1 MINDLNL
8 LYRKMIQENIAE
20 RLEIEKEIRQ
30 SIQQNPRLSTLPS
43 SSVLPRSNFQ
53 QNLAEQDGERGSIL
67 SRSIVSRPSQ
77 SVQSQNSSNSTVYN
91 PQHLVAAVETDPKN
105 TPPSTFD
112 IEDSNGKPEED
123 EKSD

>member
-1 MINDLNL
+1 
-8 LYRKMIQENIAE
+8 MIQENIAE